1 MQGVPTD
8 LSVRGDAFYYSRMWS
23 LLEKFAEEAGNPP
36 PYGTVWMRMRKITS
50 KGGKEMKKKRM
61 PALLLGCLL
70 TAGLTACGG
79 PQADPENDPS
89 AQLPNPMVAYEDARF
104 PDYEITG
111 YPDREG
117 MTPTAFYLIGGALA
131 EIDYENAVLR
141 VDGIT
146 ENERDISGLYL
157 TDPPVESELT
167 VPHSCCDRL
176 IGVTVKQYTEGT
188 LAAWDS
194 CGDPFT
200 WTLWLPGQTAEQAR
214 ALIEEV
220 VADVLV
226 RMPDAGESL
235 AAP

>member
-1 MQGVPTD
+1 M
-8 LSVRGDAFYYSRMWS
+8 
-23 LLEKFAEEAGNPP
+23 
-36 PYGTVWMRMRKITS
+36 KIKTLI
-50 KGGKEMKKKRM
+50 
-61 PALLLGCLL
+61 ALTLCCLL
-70 TAGLTACGG
+70 AAGLAACGTKPAG
-79 PQADPENDPS
+79 DNNDPATGGS
-89 AQLPNPMVAYEDARF
+89 SQLPNPMVAYENAEF
-104 PDYEITG
+104 PDFSVVG

-220 VADVLV
+220 VAGVLV
-226 RMPDAGESL
+226 RMPDAG
-235 AAP
+235 

>member
-1 MQGVPTD
+1 M
-8 LSVRGDAFYYSRMWS
+8 DAEQ
-23 LLEKFAEEAGNPP
+23 EKL
-36 PYGTVWMRMRKITS
+36 S
-50 KGGKEMKKKRM
+50 KGGKEMKKRRM

-226 RMPDAGESL
+226 RMPDAG
-235 AAP
+235 